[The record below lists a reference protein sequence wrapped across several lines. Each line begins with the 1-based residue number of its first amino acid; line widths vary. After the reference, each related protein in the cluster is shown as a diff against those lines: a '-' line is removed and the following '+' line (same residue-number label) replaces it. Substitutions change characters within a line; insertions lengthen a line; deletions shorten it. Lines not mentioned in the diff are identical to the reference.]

1 MEIPTSTPANMPT
14 PSAGTVAYFFNLDDG
29 GRLYYMT
36 STRAYYPASSGMQDA
51 CSCKIGEM
59 WMDRVSCALA
69 ESRIT
74 ASEFTAIMN
83 GGILVTSSS
92 TDDGDGNR
100 TSTFA
105 ISSKSTVQSVSITG
119 PTDESDLT
127 PLATGTAIGVVL
139 PASAPQALG
148 WTSSNPLVISID
160 MAGNYTV
167 NGVAAQT
174 CVITAFSLANPTVFA
189 TTTLTVQ

>member
-1 MEIPTSTPANMPT
+1 MDIPSSTPANMPT
-14 PSAGTVAYFFNLDDG
+14 PSAGTVAYFFNIDDG
-29 GRLYYMT
+29 GKLYYMT
-36 STRAYYPASSGMQDA
+36 DTRLYYPASAGMQDA

-69 ESRIT
+69 DSRIT
-74 ASEFTAIMN
+74 AAEFNAIMN

-92 TDDGDGNR
+92 TDDGNGNR

-105 ISSKSTVQSVSITG
+105 ISSKSAVQSVAIVSPTG
-119 PTDESDLT
+119 ESDLT
-127 PLATGTAIGVVL
+127 PLATGTATGTVL
-139 PASAPQALG
+139 PATAPQALG
-148 WTSSNPLVISID
+148 WTSSNPSVISID

-167 NGVAAQT
+167 NGTAGQT